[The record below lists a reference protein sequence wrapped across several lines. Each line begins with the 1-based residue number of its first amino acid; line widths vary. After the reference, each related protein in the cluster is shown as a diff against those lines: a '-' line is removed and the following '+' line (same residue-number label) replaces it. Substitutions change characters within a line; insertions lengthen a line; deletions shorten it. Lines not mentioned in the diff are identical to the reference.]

1 MGRRARAVDETIT
14 DLEGRENLRMYVAF
28 LSQVE
33 RELSADTSNRSG
45 SVRRAARMIERAF
58 GKAAK
63 PMQE

>member
-1 MGRRARAVDETIT
+1 MGRRISGVDEPIT
-14 DLEGRENLRMYVAF
+14 DLEGRENLLMYLAF

-33 RELSADTSNRSG
+33 RELSADTSKRSG
-45 SVRRAARMIERAF
+45 SVRRASRMIERAF